1 MSVWNQ
7 KLRKSMMA
15 AGVSA
20 ALAFSGAAVA
30 QQGGQSAPHGG
41 QGGAQGQVP
50 EMTDEQRQLME
61 EMRSVQQELQQTQA
75 KLSELEQQAY
85 ENNPALGE
93 KRDALQAK
101 IAEKMSSGGYDAEKE
116 FEQMKATMAKYQG
129 GAEQPSESEVK
140 AFRQQQQEFQQRQ
153 QQAFQDDEVQSMA
166 QDLRGDVERV
176 MKENNPQANDLFAKM
191 ERQAEEMQRLREK
204 AMKMRQGG

>member
-85 ENNPALGE
+85 ENNPALGD

-116 FEQMKATMAKYQG
+116 FEQMKATMSKYQG

-153 QQAFQDDEVQSMA
+153 QQAFQDEEVQSLA
-166 QDLRGDVERV
+166 QDLRGDVEQV

>member
-7 KLRKSMMA
+7 KLRQSMMA

-30 QQGGQSAPHGG
+30 QQGGAP
-41 QGGAQGQVP
+41 AQGQMP

-75 KLSELEQQAY
+75 KLSKMEQQAY
-85 ENNPALGE
+85 QNNPELGE
-93 KRDALQAK
+93 KREALQSK

-129 GAEQPSESEVK
+129 GDQQPSESEVK

-153 QQAFQDDEVQSMA
+153 QKAFQDEEVQSMA
-166 QDLRGDVERV
+166 QELRGDVEQA
-176 MKENNPQANDLFAKM
+176 MKANNPQAKDLFAKM
-191 ERQAEEMQRLREK
+191 ERQAKEMQRLRQE